1 MSKKKKFEKYI
12 SASRIK
18 TLEGCTWVYWA
29 KYHLKLPDK
38 TNSGAERGTLC
49 HLIFELLLK
58 PRHKKHFDG
67 IIKKGSITGSSV
79 ILRLA
84 IKHMKKFESNKVK
97 GEMEQENYDLV
108 DKMIVVGLECDFFGE
123 GGHIEK
129 PEQEF
134 DITNDD
140 PEYRIK
146 GYIDKPIE
154 YKNKKEVKIV
164 DYKSSKAKFRGEDLK
179 SNVQA
184 MMYSLAAKK
193 IWPDLKPSVEFLFLR
208 FPRAP
213 FQQLEFSDS
222 ILGGFKHFLGYMY
235 DMISN
240 FNEETAK
247 NNFAS
252 RSRTNRWLCGKTEKG
267 KWCCPFRKAF
277 KFYALVD
284 ENDEIIKTSYE
295 QDLVA
300 NKKQKVVEKIYD
312 GCPEWKNRDTLDAF
326 DLEDGPE
333 KTNKND
339 EFDF

>member
-97 GEMEQENYDLV
+97 GKMEQENYDLV

-134 DITNDD
+134 DITND
-140 PEYRIK
+140 E
-146 GYIDKPIE
+146 
-154 YKNKKEVKIV
+154 
-164 DYKSSKAKFRGEDLK
+164 L
-179 SNVQA
+179 
-184 MMYSLAAKK
+184 L
-193 IWPDLKPSVEFLFLR
+193 
-208 FPRAP
+208 
-213 FQQLEFSDS
+213 
-222 ILGGFKHFLGYMY
+222 
-235 DMISN
+235 
-240 FNEETAK
+240 
-247 NNFAS
+247 
-252 RSRTNRWLCGKTEKG
+252 
-267 KWCCPFRKAF
+267 RKA
-277 KFYALVD
+277 
-284 ENDEIIKTSYE
+284 
-295 QDLVA
+295 
-300 NKKQKVVEKIYD
+300 
-312 GCPEWKNRDTLDAF
+312 G
-326 DLEDGPE
+326 LE
-333 KTNKND
+333 
-339 EFDF
+339 

>member
-1 MSKKKKFEKYI
+1 MSKNKKFLKYL

-18 TLEGCTWVYWA
+18 TLEGCSWVYWA
-29 KYHLKLPDK
+29 KYHLNLPDK

-67 IIKKGSITGSSV
+67 IMKSESITGSPAV
-79 ILRLA
+79 TKLA
-84 IKHMKKFESNKVK
+84 IDHMKKFESNKVK

-108 DKMIVVGLECDFFGE
+108 DKMIVVGLQSDFFGE

-146 GYIDKPIE
+146 GFIDKPVE
-154 YKNKKEVKIV
+154 YRGKKEVKIV

-184 MMYSLAAKK
+184 IMYSLAAKK
-193 IWPDLKPSVEFLFLR
+193 IWPGFKPTVEFLFLR

-213 FQQLEFSDS
+213 FQQLQFSDS
-222 ILGGFKHFLGYMY
+222 ILGGFQYFLGYMY
-235 DMISN
+235 KMISN
-240 FNEETAK
+240 FDEDNAK
-247 NNFAS
+247 SNFAS
-252 RSRTNRWLCGKTEKG
+252 KSRTHRWLCGKTQKG
-267 KWCCPFRKAF
+267 KWICPFRKPS
-277 KFYALVD
+277 KFYALLDKKGNIV
-284 ENDEIIKTSYE
+284 KTSYE
-295 QDLVA
+295 KDLHP
-300 NKKQKVVEKIYD
+300 KKGQKVVEKIYD
-312 GCPEWKNRDTLDAF
+312 GCPEWKNIDVLDAF
-326 DLEDGPE
+326 DFGDKE
-333 KTNKND
+333 KSKD
-339 EFDF
+339 DFDF